1 MVAAGGLPGAFK
13 GTEIKTEPFNGS
25 TSEKNDYDATSI
37 QEAALRLAGKVAI
50 VTGGARHI
58 GAAYCR
64 KLAEEGAAVVVVDI
78 LDGEVTAE
86 EIRVKGGKALA
97 LKVDVSKEEDT
108 HRMAAETVKAFGRI
122 DILVNNAAIFI
133 AIQRHPF
140 YEISAEEWDKV
151 SAVNIKG
158 PFLCTKAVFPQMKEQ
173 KSGKIINI
181 SSSTAYWGTPNFLHY
196 VASKAALIGMTR
208 SLARE
213 VGEYGICVNAI
224 APGLVEHEGQTAPK
238 ALTELQLKA
247 RSIKRLQT
255 PEDLMGTLVFLC
267 SSDSEFMTGQA
278 IVVDGGSVFH

>member
-1 MVAAGGLPGAFK
+1 MRLGG
-13 GTEIKTEPFNGS
+13 
-25 TSEKNDYDATSI
+25 
-37 QEAALRLAGKVAI
+37 RVAI

-64 KLAEEGAAVVVVDI
+64 RLASEGAAVVVADI
-78 LDGEVTAE
+78 LSGASVAE
-86 EIRVKGGKALA
+86 EISSRGGRALA
-97 LKVDVSKEEDT
+97 LQIDVSKEEDT
-108 HRMAAETVKAFGRI
+108 TRMAAEAEKAFGRI

-133 AIQRHPF
+133 NIQRHPF
-140 YEISAEEWDKV
+140 YEITSDEWDRV

-158 PFLCTKAVFPQMKEQ
+158 PFLCAKAVFPQMKEQ
-173 KSGKIINI
+173 KYGKIINI

-224 APGLVEHEGQTAPK
+224 APGLVEHEGQNAPK
-238 ALTELQLKA
+238 ALSELQLKA
-247 RSIKRLQT
+247 RSIKRLET

-267 SSDSEFMTGQA
+267 SSDSDFMTGQT

>member
-1 MVAAGGLPGAFK
+1 M
-13 GTEIKTEPFNGS
+13 
-25 TSEKNDYDATSI
+25 
-37 QEAALRLAGKVAI
+37 RLAGRVAI

-64 KLAEEGAAVVVVDI
+64 KLTEEGAAVVIADI
-78 LDGEVTAE
+78 LDGETVAE
-86 EIRVKGGKALA
+86 EIRSKDGKALA

-108 HRMAAETVKAFGRI
+108 NRIAAEAVKAFGRI

-133 AIQRHPF
+133 NIQRHPF
-140 YEISAEEWDKV
+140 YEITAEEWDRI

-158 PFLCTKAVFPQMKEQ
+158 PFLCAKAVFPQMKEQ
-173 KSGKIINI
+173 KYGKIINI

-213 VGEYGICVNAI
+213 VGNYGICVNAI
-224 APGLVEHEGQTAPK
+224 APGLVEHEGQNAPK

-247 RSIKRLQT
+247 RSIKRLET
-255 PEDLMGTLVFLC
+255 PEDLLGTLVFLV
-267 SSDSEFMTGQA
+267 SSDSDFMTGQT
-278 IVVDGGSVFH
+278 IVVDGGNVFH